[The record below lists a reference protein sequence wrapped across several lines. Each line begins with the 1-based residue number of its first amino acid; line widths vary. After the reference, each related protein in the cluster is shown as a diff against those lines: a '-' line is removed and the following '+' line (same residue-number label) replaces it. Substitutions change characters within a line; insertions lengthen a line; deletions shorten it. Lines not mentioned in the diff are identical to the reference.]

1 VADPRYVV
9 LANPDSLRWRAY
21 EPELRAF
28 WASRGATPDIVVVP
42 WRDVVAAE
50 GQLDALPAFDLPAI
64 VRLESPGR
72 DWEVSRML
80 LRLGS
85 LVENEATE
93 TDWLGLEYERGA
105 LVRPGLFYAGFGRIL
120 RGLHAS
126 FTARPHLRPTACPL
140 QILEMFDKNA
150 SGARLAAAGVPM
162 PPSLVAPA
170 NPAALLGLLRR
181 DRYELAYVKLN
192 TGSSASAIAV
202 VRARDTPTATSS
214 ILVRRG
220 AFYSTRR
227 LVQHEGANL
236 DLVLA
241 FLIREGVCVQQGIRM
256 AQMEGQN
263 FDVRVVVI
271 YGQPAFT
278 IFRLSPNP
286 MTNLHLG
293 GQRGDPAACRAA
305 IPPRAWLDGLDA
317 CVAAAA
323 QFPQCAFVGV
333 DLLFELGYRRHF
345 VLEVNAFGDF
355 FPNLTD
361 EHGRGVHRVEIEATT
376 TGGRTH
382 SSLER

>member
-1 VADPRYVV
+1 MADPRYVV

-28 WASRGATPDIVVVP
+28 WAARGAVADIVVVP
-42 WRDVVAAE
+42 WRDVIAAE
-50 GQLDALPAFDLPAI
+50 GRLDALPAFDRPAV

-80 LRLGS
+80 LRVGS
-85 LVENEATE
+85 LVEDEATE
-93 TDWLGLEYERGA
+93 IDWLGLEYERGA
-105 LVRPGLFYAGFGRIL
+105 LVRPGLFYAGFRHVL

-126 FTARPHLRPTACPL
+126 FGARPHLRPMACPL
-140 QILEMFDKNA
+140 QVFEMFDKNA
-150 SGARLAAAGVPM
+150 SGARLAAAGVPV
-162 PPSLVAPA
+162 PPSFVAPA
-170 NPAALLGLLRR
+170 DPATLLGMLRHE
-181 DRYELAYVKLN
+181 RYEPAYVKLN

-202 VRARDTPTATSS
+202 VRSRDTPRATSS
-214 ILVRRG
+214 IVIRGG

-227 LVQHEGANL
+227 LVQHASANL

-241 FLIREGVCVQQGIRM
+241 FLIREGVCVQRGIRM

-263 FDVRVVVI
+263 FDIRVVVI
-271 YGQPAFT
+271 CGAPAFT

-293 GQRGDPAACRAA
+293 GHRGDLAACRAA

-317 CVAAAA
+317 CVGAAA
-323 QFPQCAFVGV
+323 QFPRCAVVGV

-361 EHGRGVHRVEIEATT
+361 EQGRSVHRVEIEATAMAE
-376 TGGRTH
+376 GMM
-382 SSLER
+382 

>member
-9 LANPDSLRWRAY
+9 LANPDGLRWRAY

-28 WASRGATPDIVVVP
+28 WAERGVAPDIVVVP
-42 WRDVVAAE
+42 WRDAVAA
-50 GQLDALPAFDLPAI
+50 GGRLDALAAFDRPAV
-64 VRLESPGR
+64 VRMESPGR

-85 LVENEATE
+85 VDEDDSAD
-93 TDWLGLEYERGA
+93 TDWLGLEYRRGE
-105 LVRPGLFYAGFGRIL
+105 LVRPGLFYAGLRHVL
-120 RGLHAS
+120 RGLRAS
-126 FTARPHLRPTACPL
+126 FDARPHLRPTACPL
-140 QILEMFDKNA
+140 QLLEMFDKNA
-150 SGARLAAAGVPM
+150 SGTRLAAAGVPV

-170 NPAALLGLLRR
+170 EPAALLERLRR
-181 DRYELAYVKLN
+181 ERYEPAYVKLN

-202 VRARDTPTATSS
+202 VQPRDTPHATSS
-214 ILVRRG
+214 IAVRGG

-227 LVQHEGANL
+227 LVRHTGLALE
-236 DLVLA
+236 LVLA
-241 FLIREGVCVQQGIRM
+241 FLIREGVCVQRGIRM
-256 AQMEGQN
+256 AQVDGQN

-271 YGQPAFT
+271 RGDPAFT
-278 IFRLSPNP
+278 IFRLSPEP

-293 GQRGDPAACRAA
+293 GRRGDPAACRAA

-323 QFPQCAFVGV
+323 EFPDCAMVGV
-333 DLLFELGYRRHF
+333 DLLFEAGYRRCF

-361 EHGRGVHRVEIEATT
+361 GRGRGVHRAEIEATAAAT
-376 TGGRTH
+376 
-382 SSLER
+382 